1 MRTLTQEEQRT
12 VKHLVELKRTGK
24 LIELETAGILKSRLE
39 FLTIKWQQTPK
50 KCLTLYYN
58 ANVDSPEKIQER
70 IMEALKIYFE
80 VCSFICF
87 CRELEENEMIA
98 IQTISLSEDKS
109 VKTLYNKDLYKYDE
123 TIDVFKPNNAS
134 EKLFPSFG
142 TRCMYLI
149 DGIEKRRVKD
159 YL

>member
-1 MRTLTQEEQRT
+1 M
-12 VKHLVELKRTGK
+12 
-24 LIELETAGILKSRLE
+24 ET
-39 FLTIKWQQTPK
+39 
-50 KCLTLYYN
+50 
-58 ANVDSPEKIQER
+58 
-70 IMEALKIYFE
+70 LKIYFE

-87 CRELEENEMIA
+87 CRELEENKMMA

-123 TIDVFKPNNAS
+123 TVDVLKPNNAS

-142 TRCMYLI
+142 TRCIYVYLI